1 MAIPFTNLTNLAL
14 DGFLAFG
21 NQLDGHHS
29 GLAVVKIPVTA
40 TEAANTIATEK
51 DTGFDLKAG
60 WTVLD
65 AWIVVN
71 TADTGETVDVGTNS
85 NYSGVGDA
93 DGFIDGASL
102 ATTGLVYPDAT
113 VTAGSTETYYSA
125 TTRGALLADYIV
137 GSNTATDFGLFH
149 KKPYTVAADIDL
161 TFTTSNGTDT
171 AAFDIY
177 LLIYDPS
184 PTAAI
189 DVYADETVTT
199 AA

>member
-1 MAIPFTNLTNLAL
+1 MAIPFTNLTNLSL

-40 TEAANTIATEK
+40 TEAANTTATEK

-85 NYSGVGDA
+85 NVSGVA

-113 VTAGSTETYYSA
+113 VSSGAYSA
-125 TTRGALLADYIV
+125 TTRGALLADYTA
-137 GSNTATDFGLFH
+137 GSAGTSSGLFH
-149 KKPYTVAADIDL
+149 KKPYTVATDIDL
-161 TFTTSNGTDT
+161 TFKTSDGTDT

-184 PTAAI
+184 PTAAV
-189 DVYADETVTT
+189 DVYSKETK
-199 AA
+199 AAAS

>member
-40 TEAANTIATEK
+40 TEAANTTATEK

-71 TADTGETVDVGTNS
+71 TADTDETVDVGTNS
-85 NYSGVGDA
+85 NVSGVGDA

-113 VTAGSTETYYSA
+113 VTGGAYSA
-125 TTRGALLADYIV
+125 TTRGALLADYSV
-137 GSNTATDFGLFH
+137 AAGTPGLFH
-149 KKPYTVAADIDL
+149 KKPYTVATDIDL

>member
-29 GLAVVKIPVTA
+29 GLAVVKIPITA
-40 TEAANTIATEK
+40 TQAAAAGQTEM

-71 TADTGETVDVGTNS
+71 TADTGETVDVGTDS
-85 NYSGVGDA
+85 NDSGVA

-113 VTAGSTETYYSA
+113 VTAGTTETYYSA
-125 TTRGALLADYIV
+125 TTRGALLADYIA
-137 GSNTATDFGLFH
+137 GSNTANDFGLFH
-149 KKPYTVAADIDL
+149 KKPYTVSTDIDL
-161 TFTTSNGTDT
+161 TFTTSDGTDT

-184 PTAAI
+184 PTAAV
-189 DVYADETVTT
+189 DVYSKETM
-199 AA
+199 AAAS

>member
-40 TEAANTIATEK
+40 TEAANATATEK

-71 TADTGETVDVGTNS
+71 TRDAGETVDVGTDS
-85 NYSGVGDA
+85 NDSGDA
-93 DGFIDGASL
+93 DGLIVGASL
-102 ATTGLVYPDAT
+102 ATAGLVYPDAT
-113 VTAGSTETYYSA
+113 VTAGSGETYYSA

-137 GSNTATDFGLFH
+137 GTNVDQDYGLFH

-161 TFTTSNGTDT
+161 TFKTSDGTDT

-184 PTAAI
+184 PTAAV
-189 DVYADETVTT
+189 DVYSKETM
-199 AA
+199 AAAS

>member
-40 TEAANTIATEK
+40 TEAANATATEK

-71 TADTGETVDVGTNS
+71 TVDAGETVDVGTDS
-85 NYSGVGDA
+85 NDSGDA
-93 DGFIDGASL
+93 DGLIVGASL
-102 ATTGLVYPDAT
+102 ATAGLVYPDAT
-113 VTAGSTETYYSA
+113 VTAGAYSA
-125 TTRGALLADYIV
+125 TTRGALLADYIA
-137 GSNTATDFGLFH
+137 GSGTSGLFH

-184 PTAAI
+184 PTAAV
-189 DVYADETVTT
+189 DVYSKETM
-199 AA
+199 AAAS

>member
-40 TEAANTIATEK
+40 TEAANTTATEK

-85 NYSGVGDA
+85 NDSGVA

-102 ATTGLVYPDAT
+102 ATTGLVYPDAV

-125 TTRGALLADYIV
+125 TTRGALLADYIA

-184 PTAAI
+184 PTAAV
-189 DVYADETVTT
+189 DVYSKETM
-199 AA
+199 AAAS